1 MLEDFR
7 LKVFMAVRSEH
18 SFTKAARSLGI
29 SQPAVSQNI
38 AELEKELGV
47 ELFTRSR
54 GEVTLTPAGISF
66 EEYAS
71 RILHWYS
78 AAGRVFGPDGKLS
91 SKKPVR
97 ISADSLVADSILP
110 TVMPR
115 LLSVNPS
122 LSVKVVPDERG
133 NRHDI
138 RMWCR
143 IHSEELSIEDSAAFA
158 CTIEASAI
166 TYNPSLAKV
175 DDIHRLPGESRFVVW
190 SPYSSHLPSDVG
202 AMTVVETYSST
213 SVCSL
218 VSTSPLYVGLVS
230 RITALA
236 SRLPVMPVN
245 LHFLKMDVMVAAADS
260 SDPVCKLLKDVLRE
274 DL

>member
-7 LKVFMAVRSEH
+7 LKVFMAVRSEQ

-78 AAGRVFGPDGKLS
+78 AAGRVFGPEGKLS
-91 SKKPVR
+91 SRKPVR
-97 ISADSLVADSILP
+97 ISADSLAADSILP
-110 TVMPR
+110 SVMPR
-115 LLSVNPS
+115 ILSVNPS
-122 LSVKVVPDERG
+122 LSVKVIPYDG
-133 NRHDI
+133 SNGHDI
-138 RMWCR
+138 RVWCR
-143 IHSEELSIEDSAAFA
+143 IHSGDLSIEDSAAFV

-166 TYNPSLAKV
+166 TSNPTLANV
-175 DDIHRLPGESRFVVW
+175 DDFHRLPDGSRFVVW
-190 SPYSSHLPSDVG
+190 SPYSRHLPSDIG
-202 AMTVVETYSST
+202 AMTAVETYSSS

-218 VSTSPLYVGLVS
+218 VNSFPLYIGLVPK
-230 RITALA
+230 IAALG
-236 SRLPVMPVN
+236 SGLHVMPVS
-245 LHFLKMDVMVAAADS
+245 LHSLSLDVMVAS
-260 SDPVCKLLKDVLRE
+260 SDASNPVCKVLRE
-274 DL
+274 VLREEL